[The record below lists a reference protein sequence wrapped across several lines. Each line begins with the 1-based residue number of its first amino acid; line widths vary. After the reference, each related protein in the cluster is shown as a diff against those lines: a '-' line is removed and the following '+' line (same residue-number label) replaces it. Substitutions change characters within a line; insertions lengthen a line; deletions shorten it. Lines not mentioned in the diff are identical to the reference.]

1 LIDVTAGDFN
11 PTREQIETIVDM
23 VTARMPSD
31 AIARA
36 LGLES
41 GEFMTWGSRLAKTR
55 SLDLKIRNP
64 EPPRPESPSN
74 EARIDV
80 DAVFGEER

>member
-1 LIDVTAGDFN
+1 MLSVDFH

-41 GEFMTWGSRLAKTR
+41 GEFMTWGSCLAKTR

-64 EPPRPESPSN
+64 ELARPLSFRSRNAHDEHQTDN
-74 EARIDV
+74 
-80 DAVFGEER
+80 